1 MGEIFFSY
9 AREDASRVEVLARCL
24 ENHGWSV
31 FWDRRI
37 PSGKQWHDVLSA
49 ALARADW
56 VIVAWSA
63 ASLKSGFVRDEAQV
77 GLERNRLLPVLLDDV
92 RPPLGFGQV
101 QAANLTAFDGDEGS
115 PAFQTLLRDLGAP
128 ADIRRISTGATAKS
142 IPDVTAGP
150 PRTQPKGRKW
160 ALIAGFVTL
169 LAAVVVWIAIRSV
182 PPKPDA
188 SAVATGNLPVSAS
201 ASASTN
207 ANTPTATPS
216 APASAP
222 IVERNPPELETERV
236 LALLRG
242 YYTDLNAGTFQAS
255 RYFAPSVSR
264 FITMQNTTAKAI
276 QAYVTNVLPK
286 TYTTYRADMDET
298 TLTRTD
304 PRTFTYLET
313 TSVMQ
318 KNQKRTLSARVTV
331 QLVRVPGI
339 RMVDVPAPGIDRREP
354 HGATVWKLSSFE
366 TSSVKRV
373 APH

>member
-1 MGEIFFSY
+1 MYLAGMGEIFFSY
-9 AREDASRVEVLARCL
+9 AREDAPRVEVIARCL

-37 PSGKQWHDVLSA
+37 PSGKQWHEVLSS

-128 ADIRRISTGATAKS
+128 ADIRRISTGATAES
-142 IPDVTAGP
+142 IPDVTAGQ

-160 ALIAGFVTL
+160 ALVAGFVTL
-169 LAAVVVWIAIRSV
+169 LAAVFVWIATRSA
-182 PPKPDA
+182 PPKPGA
-188 SAVATGNLPVSAS
+188 SPAATRTRPVPVSGS
-201 ASASTN
+201 S
-207 ANTPTATPS
+207 P
-216 APASAP
+216 APASTKTNAP
-222 IVERNPPELETERV
+222 IVERDPAELETERV
-236 LALLRG
+236 LALLRA
-242 YYTDLNAGTFQAS
+242 YYSDLNDGTFQAS

-286 TYTTYRADMDET
+286 TYTTYRADMDEA
-298 TLTRTD
+298 TLTRTA

-339 RMVDVPAPGIDRREP
+339 RIVDVPAPGIDRREP
-354 HGATVWKLSSFE
+354 HGTTSWRLSSFE